1 MLICLKNNAVHV
13 WLNVT
18 SSLKREIINIAHEGN
33 KQQKHKHTQ
42 IAKISKKKKKKS
54 TQLLISLL
62 LFD

>member
-18 SSLKREIINIAHEGN
+18 SSLKREIINIVHEEN

-42 IAKISKKKKKKS
+42 IAKISKKKKKS